1 MYKNWTATSARKYL
15 IGVCALFV
23 GFFILSFLFI
33 TAINSR
39 SEANYHLSAVEI
51 LLMSLGFAL
60 VPTASFT
67 GFCVGFIRID
77 KLSKNQI
84 LLIVLLCVPIVI
96 FAVPFGLFMIPPTIV
111 NCIKIIQRS

>member
-33 TAINSR
+33 TAINGR
-39 SEANYHLSAVEI
+39 SEANYNLSAVEI

-60 VPTASFT
+60 VPTSSFT

-77 KLSKNQI
+77 KLSRNQI
-84 LLIVLLCVPIVI
+84 LLIVLLCVQIVI